1 MKIIGKNGGKRT
13 VSSNKNGFL
22 CLFGGMRIRFYLELL
37 FYIDSDKLYFL
48 SFLQRKGS
56 VTTLQ
61 Q

>member
-13 VSSNKNGFL
+13 VSSNKNRFL
-22 CLFGGMRIRFYLELL
+22 CFFGGMRIRFYLELL

-56 VTTLQ
+56 VTTVQ
-61 Q
+61 